1 MQAVN
6 ALNEKNRF
14 KAPAIKLD
22 KKTIAA
28 LKTKDGNSPG
38 VGNANQQELLT
49 SGVHGAP

>member
-1 MQAVN
+1 VLPNISVKVDKDILMQAVN

-28 LKTKDGNSPG
+28 LKTKDGNS
-38 VGNANQQELLT
+38 
-49 SGVHGAP
+49 